1 METGQEWVQKM
12 IGKIFK
18 SLFGSSEEGKSAS
31 KSTVVVYDD
40 FQIIA
45 EPQPSNGQWQVAGRI
60 EKQFGETT
68 KTHRFI
74 RADTLPG
81 ETDAANEMVRKAKM
95 MIDQQGDRI
104 FD

>member
-1 METGQEWVQKM
+1 ML
-12 IGKIFK
+12 GKIFK
-18 SLFGSSEEGKSAS
+18 SLFGSSGEEKKGAS

-45 EPQPSNGQWQVAGRI
+45 EPQSSNGQWQVAGRI

-95 MIDQQGDRI
+95 MIDQQGDAI